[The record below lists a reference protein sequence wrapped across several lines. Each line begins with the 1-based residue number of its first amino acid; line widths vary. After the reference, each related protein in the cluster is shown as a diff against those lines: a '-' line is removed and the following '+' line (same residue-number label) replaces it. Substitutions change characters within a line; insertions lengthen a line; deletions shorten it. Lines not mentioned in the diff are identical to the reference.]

1 MAIAA
6 KSEPTTPRPSGSRAV
21 VRELPFAADDE
32 ALLER
37 LQRREPPAMAALCDR
52 YGCHVRRVL
61 GRILGPVPEVADL
74 HQEVFLRAI
83 RHAHRLR
90 DARSLSGWLS
100 TIAVNVAR
108 THLRRSARRRWLGL
122 APSAQEPPEQPVT
135 RDDDAAEALR
145 RTYIALS
152 SMRTDER
159 IAFALRFVDGM
170 SLSEIAVTTEVSLA
184 TVKRRLARAQKAFV
198 TRAKRDEVLCRWL
211 EEGNRW
217 S

>member
-1 MAIAA
+1 
-6 KSEPTTPRPSGSRAV
+6 
-21 VRELPFAADDE
+21 
-32 ALLER
+32 
-37 LQRREPPAMAALCDR
+37 MAALCDR
-52 YGCHVRRVL
+52 YGDHVRRVL

-90 DARSLSGWLS
+90 DARSLSGWLA
-100 TIAVNVAR
+100 TVAVNAAR
-108 THLRRSARRRWLGL
+108 THLRRAARRRWLGL
-122 APSAQEPPEQPVT
+122 APRRDDVPDVGVS

-145 RTYIALS
+145 RTYQVLAD
-152 SMRTDER
+152 MRTDER

-170 SLSEIAVTTEVSLA
+170 ALADVAEATGVSLA
-184 TVKRRLARAQKAFV
+184 TVKRRLAAAQSAFV
-198 TRAKRDEVLCRWL
+198 ARARRDEVLSTWL